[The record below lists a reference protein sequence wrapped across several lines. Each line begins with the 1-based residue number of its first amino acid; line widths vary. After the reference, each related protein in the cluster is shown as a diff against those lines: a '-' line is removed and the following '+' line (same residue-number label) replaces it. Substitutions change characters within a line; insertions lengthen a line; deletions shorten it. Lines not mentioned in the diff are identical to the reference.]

1 MSKIINISEAAHI
14 AIHGMILVA
23 KVDGGMNVQKIS
35 EAMDS
40 SKHHV
45 AKVFQRLV
53 KAGFVTSQRG
63 PNGGFKLLKKPE
75 EITLL
80 DIYEEIEGE
89 ISVSECPLEKPV
101 CPFTKCIMN
110 GITKKLSLEF
120 KKYLSE
126 QTLATFIDY

>member
-1 MSKIINISEAAHI
+1 MSKLISISEAAHI

-23 KVDGGMNVQKIS
+23 KADGVMNVQKIS

-53 KAGFVTSQRG
+53 KAGFVASQRG
-63 PNGGFKLLKKPE
+63 PNGGFKLLKKPG
-75 EITLL
+75 EITML
-80 DIYEEIEGE
+80 DIYQEIEGE

-101 CPFTKCIMN
+101 CPFSRCIMN
-110 GITKKLSLEF
+110 GITKKLTLEF
-120 KKYLSE
+120 KKYMQE
-126 QTLATFIDY
+126 QTLEDFLDY